1 MPECF
6 LSGLRPSLTVRYS
19 SLEPG
24 ISQKNEI
31 FVLRRLLSFFR
42 GGRPSHPSSLPI
54 PDPFSELPHPGNQE
68 LFTAF
73 KPFYS
78 PELQLGSYNAHPDVA
93 VRLYELAP
101 MGKIIRANAYG
112 FPVLANPQGLV
123 FAWAKGGWTI
133 LIKLGKEH
141 REAARSSRGRLNA
154 EYGEWIE
161 FSAWW
166 SPSRPEPTPER
177 SVLEMRRSE
186 WRDQLRHWMQVS
198 YDDSLKSV
206 QAEPEK

>member
-1 MPECF
+1 
-6 LSGLRPSLTVRYS
+6 
-19 SLEPG
+19 
-24 ISQKNEI
+24 
-31 FVLRRLLSFFR
+31 VLRRLLSFFR

-101 MGKIIRANAYG
+101 TGKIIRANAYG
-112 FPVLANPQGLV
+112 FPVMANPQGLV

-133 LIKLGKEH
+133 LIKLGKD
-141 REAARSSRGRLNA
+141 
-154 EYGEWIE
+154 
-161 FSAWW
+161 SAWW

-186 WRDQLRHWMQVS
+186 WSDQLRHWMQVS
-198 YDDSLKSV
+198 YDDSLKSD
-206 QAEPEK
+206 QDDPAE